1 MMLSCWSVACL
12 VCGRVGGCGV
22 VGWRVPG
29 RAGDVWLVAE
39 RDGRTLVGSFLCGC
53 WIGVRQGLVRSYP
66 SRCLSRR
73 RVRATRKVVW
83 AVQGCGLGGDGW
95 AAAVRD

>member
-66 SRCLSRR
+66 PRCLSRR
-73 RVRATRKVVW
+73 RVGFPLVTWRHRCAARRFVIFP
-83 AVQGCGLGGDGW
+83 AQLGGT
-95 AAAVRD
+95 